1 MDEQAAENTYDLD
14 ANLAVLKFYQF
25 NPHLMNLEITHT
37 ILLKALTN
45 LPHTDFVLCK
55 CLLLPAQ
62 MKDDTV
68 KEIIYIA
75 DILEQCDFALFWS
88 HVDAK
93 RDLFRNVTGFYDSVR
108 KFVCHVIGTTFQ
120 TIEKQYLAK
129 LLGDLEGYLDFY
141 SFNFMC

>member
-1 MDEQAAENTYDLD
+1 
-14 ANLAVLKFYQF
+14 
-25 NPHLMNLEITHT
+25 
-37 ILLKALTN
+37 
-45 LPHTDFVLCK
+45 
-55 CLLLPAQ
+55 

-88 HVDAK
+88 HVNSK

-120 TIEKQYLAK
+120 TIEKQYLSK
-129 LLGDLEGYLDFY
+129 LLGGVEGNYFKKFKIYFSD
-141 SFNFMC
+141 